1 LSPALT
7 REGVLEALDGVR
19 DPCLSA
25 AGLDLSIVD
34 LGLVGEVRVDGKS
47 VNVEVT
53 FTEPGCMFTHRII
66 ANIEE
71 MVTEAGAEAVEV
83 TPRWSPI
90 WTEERMTRR
99 GARAFGEIRNRY
111 GEIISPS
118 YLQRTASRMDRAV
131 ATFPSGEAEKG

>member
-1 LSPALT
+1 M
-7 REGVLEALDGVR
+7 EALNEVR
-19 DPCLSA
+19 DPCLGA

-34 LGLVGEVRVDGKS
+34 LGLVGEVEVSHDK

-66 ANIEE
+66 AEIQDA
-71 MVTEAGAEAVEV
+71 VTAAGAATVEV
-83 TPRWSPI
+83 TPRWTPI

-99 GARAFGEIRNRY
+99 GTKTFEEIRSSY

-118 YLQRTASRMDRAV
+118 HIRRTTSRMDTAA
-131 ATFPSGEAEKG
+131 ATVLPEGSEER